1 MFGAGIC
8 LRLHPDKTDRF
19 EMGELR
25 ERHRQWART
34 EKEKIGEI
42 PTLKKK
48 AEYIWEYYTLWII
61 GIICAVWF
69 FSFAIHQYT
78 TTLHDYWCYMIFANT
93 YADAGT
99 GSEIWEDYVEY
110 AGFDL
115 DEKEVEFN
123 ANSYFDYLK
132 GVTGNTYFEAFV
144 TYADGGILDGIVMGN
159 GSLAALG
166 KSGRL
171 MDLDSEECASIKAK
185 YGDRFIYSEPFDE
198 EYSKDLVPVGIDISD
213 SKLVT
218 QYKAYPID
226 IALGIGAKSERV
238 DAVEKFLDFILE

>member
-1 MFGAGIC
+1 
-8 LRLHPDKTDRF
+8 
-19 EMGELR
+19 MGELR
-25 ERHRQWART
+25 ERHRRWAGE
-34 EKEKIGEI
+34 EKQKMAEI
-42 PTLKKK
+42 PGIKKK
-48 AEYIWEYYTLWII
+48 AEYIWEYYKLWII
-61 GIICAVWF
+61 GIVCAVWF

-78 TTLHDYWCYMIFANT
+78 TTLHDYWCYMLFCNT
-93 YADAGT
+93 YAQAGDE
-99 GSEIWEDYVEY
+99 SDIWNDFVEY

-115 DEKEVEFN
+115 TEKEVEFN

-144 TYADGGILDGIVMGN
+144 TYADGGILDGIVQGS

-185 YGDRFIYSEPFDE
+185 YEDRFIYSEPYDE
-198 EYSKDLVPVGIDISD
+198 EYEKDLVPVGIDISD

-218 QYKAYPID
+218 EYGIYKTD
-226 IALGIGAKSERV
+226 IALGIGANSEHV
-238 DAVEKFLDFILE
+238 DAVEKFLDFILK